1 MPWFWLVIAG
11 LFETAWVI
19 GLRYSEGFTR
29 LWPSLYTLAAMA
41 VSLFLLSVAVKSLP
55 VSTAYAVWTGVG
67 AISTTL
73 YCIIAFDEPRSPIR
87 LLCIFLIITGLI
99 GLRLFSK

>member
-1 MPWFWLVIAG
+1 MPWVWLVIAG

-29 LWPSLYTLAAMA
+29 LWPSLYTLVTMAAS
-41 VSLFLLSVAVKSLP
+41 VFLLSVAARSLP
-55 VSTAYAVWTGVG
+55 VGTAYAVWTGVG
-67 AISTTL
+67 AVSTVL
-73 YCIIAFDEPRSPIR
+73 YCIFVFDEPRSPIR
-87 LLCIFLIITGLI
+87 ILCIFLIITGLI